1 MDKKVREALHQ
12 LNDALEAAADVDNVA
27 VLNAYSIMEQ
37 EVSNAAGHCASA
49 LYWAEKQ
56 TNKSRL
62 ENRSGNG

>member
-37 EVSNAAGHCASA
+37 EVSNAAGHCAAA
-49 LYWAEKQ
+49 LYWTEKQ
-56 TNKSRL
+56 ANK
-62 ENRSGNG
+62 

>member
-12 LNDALEAAADVDNVA
+12 LNDALEAAADVDAVA

-49 LYWAEKQ
+49 LYWTEKKA
-56 TNKSRL
+56 NK
-62 ENRSGNG
+62 